1 MSRIE
6 AFLPTQ
12 TLLTLVAELAEKE
25 GANIIFCRYKPT
37 DQKPG
42 FTVVQAAPDLANK
55 YLDGKYEQILL
66 SLKGLPKHEQDWE
79 FIERASAYLI
89 EINGGR
95 QDADNI
101 GQTTIR
107 LIDKKSKATKVF
119 NGLKAAVKA
128 ISGVGV
134 LVNGNPYPKIYYA
147 QSLIASCPNLWVD
160 IETKQLAV
168 KLPG

>member
-25 GANIIFCRYKPT
+25 DANIIFCRYKPT

-42 FTVVQAAPDLANK
+42 FTVVQAAADLANT
-55 YLDGKYEQILL
+55 YLDGKYEQILI
-66 SLKGLPKHEQDWE
+66 SLKGLPKQEQDWE

-89 EINGGR
+89 EINGGH

-119 NGLKAAVKA
+119 NALKTAVKA
-128 ISGVGV
+128 ISGMGV
-134 LVNGNPYPKIYYA
+134 LVNGNPYPKIYFDLA
-147 QSLIASCPNLWVD
+147 LIAAPIQLWVD
-160 IETKQLAV
+160 IETKQKAV
-168 KLPG
+168 KPIV